1 MILEIQKLSPQV
13 PSPKY
18 ATSNSAAFDLV
29 NASGFMIAIHPR
41 EIKVIPTG
49 IAVKLPQQTA
59 GLVTPRSGKSISGF
73 SVNNSPGI
81 IDSDYRDEVKVI
93 AVNTGN
99 NIVYI
104 DPLERIAQFM
114 VVPYIKCELK
124 EVENISEDDFENERK
139 GGLGSTGK

>member
-1 MILEIQKLSPQV
+1 MILEIQKLSSQV

-29 NASGFMIAIHPR
+29 NASGFLIAIHPG

-49 IAVKLPQQTA
+49 IAVKLPPQTA

-81 IDSDYRDEVKVI
+81 VDSDYRDEVKVI

-114 VVPYIKCELK
+114 VVPYIKYELQ
-124 EVENISEDDFENERK
+124 EVEQLSEDDFVNDRK
-139 GGLGSTGK
+139 GGLGHTGK